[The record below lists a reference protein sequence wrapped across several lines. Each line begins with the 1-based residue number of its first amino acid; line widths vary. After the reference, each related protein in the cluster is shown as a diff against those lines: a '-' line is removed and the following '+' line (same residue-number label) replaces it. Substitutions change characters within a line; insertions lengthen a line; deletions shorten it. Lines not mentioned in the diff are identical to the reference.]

1 MTKSSRRRA
10 LALSSAA
17 SVAAL
22 LAVTACSS
30 NSSAGGG
37 STSGSGSASSAA
49 ITLTEEDYY
58 GSAPQNT
65 QIQGVLNECGAQ
77 VGVKVVHSVVPQ
89 GQLMPKLLQQAAA
102 RSLPDLML
110 VDNPDLQ
117 QLAST
122 GGLVSLSANGLST
135 TGLYPS
141 IVSAGSYQGQTY
153 GIAPGVNDLALY
165 YNETLFTK
173 AGLTPPKTW
182 AQLTADAKALT
193 SGAHKG
199 IAFSAISTEEG
210 SFQFEPFF
218 WSAGGDLKN
227 LASPQGVQALTL
239 WKSLVDGGYASKS
252 VVNWTQAD
260 VEAQFQAGNAAMMV
274 NGPWQL
280 PVLNGTAG
288 LHFGVVPIPVPAASD
303 PAVSPLGGEVWAVG
317 HSNPSREAKAVAMVK
332 CLLSPTI
339 SVAWSKDAGYIP
351 SNEAAATQLSESDP
365 QLAPFIAEVGT
376 AKARTA
382 ELGTAY
388 PKVST
393 ALWTALQQAL
403 AGGMSPQAALSQAQA
418 QGQAGS

>member
-1 MTKSSRRRA
+1 
-10 LALSSAA
+10 LALTSAA

-22 LAVTACSS
+22 LALAACSS
-30 NSSAGGG
+30 NSSGG
-37 STSGSGSASSAA
+37 SSANSAP
-49 ITLTEEDYY
+49 ITLTEMDYY
-58 GSAPQNT
+58 GSAPQNS

-77 VGVKVVHSVVPQ
+77 AGVKVVHEEAPRA
-89 GQLMPKLLQQAAA
+89 QLVPKLLQEAAS

-122 GGLVSLSANGLST
+122 GGLVSLSANDLST
-135 TGLYPS
+135 AGLYPS

-165 YNETLFTK
+165 YNKDLFTK
-173 AGLTPPKTW
+173 AGVTPPKTW
-182 AQLTADAKALT
+182 AQLTADTKALT
-193 SGAHKG
+193 SGTRKG
-199 IAFSAISTEEG
+199 IAFSAAATEEG

-218 WSAGGDLKN
+218 WSAGADLKN
-227 LASPQGVQALTL
+227 LASPQAVQALTL
-239 WKSLVDGGYASKS
+239 WKTLVSDGYASKS
-252 VVNWTQAD
+252 VVNWSQAD

-288 LHFGVVPIPVPAASD
+288 LHFGVVPIPVPSASD

-317 HSNPSREAKAVAMVK
+317 HSNPSRETKALAVVK
-332 CLLSPTI
+332 CLLSPSV

-351 SNEAAATQLSESDP
+351 SNQAAAAQMAKSDP

-393 ALWTALQQAL
+393 VLWTALQQAL
-403 AGGMSPQAALSQAQA
+403 AGGTSPQAALSQAQS
-418 QGQAGS
+418 QAGS

>member
-1 MTKSSRRRA
+1 MTKSSRRRTLA
-10 LALSSAA
+10 LASAA
-17 SVAAL
+17 SVAL
-22 LAVTACSS
+22 LALAGCS
-30 NSSAGGG
+30 
-37 STSGSGSASSAA
+37 SGSGSSGSSGSSAPL
-49 ITLTEEDYY
+49 TLTEMDYY
-58 GSAPQNT
+58 GSAPQNS

-77 VGVKVVHSVVPQ
+77 AGVKVVHEEAPRA
-89 GQLMPKLLQQAAA
+89 QLVPKLLQEAAS

-122 GGLVSLSANGLST
+122 GGLVSLSANHLST
-135 TGLYPS
+135 SGLYPS

-165 YNETLFTK
+165 YNKDLFTK

-193 SGAHKG
+193 SGARRG
-199 IAFSAISTEEG
+199 IAFSAAATEEG

-218 WSAGGDLKN
+218 WSSGADLKN
-227 LASPQGVQALTL
+227 LASPQAVQALTL
-239 WKSLVDGGYASKS
+239 WKTLVDDGYASKS
-252 VVNWTQAD
+252 VVNWSQAD

-280 PVLNGTAG
+280 PVLNGTTG
-288 LHFGVVPIPVPAASD
+288 LHFGVVSIPVPSASD

-317 HSNPSREAKAVAMVK
+317 HSNASRETKAVAVVK
-332 CLLSPTI
+332 CLLSPSV

-351 SNEAAATQLSESDP
+351 SNQAAAAQMAESDP

-388 PKVST
+388 PKAST

-403 AGGMSPQAALSQAQA
+403 AGGTSPQAALSQAQS
-418 QGQAGS
+418 QAGS

>member
-10 LALSSAA
+10 LALTSAA
-17 SVAAL
+17 SAAAL
-22 LAVTACSS
+22 LALAACSS
-30 NSSAGGG
+30 NSSPGGG
-37 STSGSGSASSAA
+37 SGGNSSSAA

-58 GSAPQNT
+58 GAAPQNT
-65 QIQGVLNECGAQ
+65 QIQGVLTQCGTQA
-77 VGVKVVHSVVPQ
+77 GVKVVHQEEPRA
-89 GQLMPKLLQQAAA
+89 QLVPKLLQEAAS

-135 TGLYPS
+135 KGLYPS
-141 IVSAGSYQGQTY
+141 IVSAGEYQSQSY

-165 YNETLFTK
+165 YNKDLFTK

-182 AQLTADAKALT
+182 AQLSADAKTLT
-193 SGAHKG
+193 SGARKG
-199 IAFSAISTEEG
+199 IGFSAAATEEG

-218 WSAGGDLKN
+218 WSAGADLKD
-227 LASPQGVQALTL
+227 LSSPQAVTALTL
-239 WKSLVDGGYASKS
+239 WKTLVDDGYASKS

-280 PVLNGTAG
+280 PVLNGTKG
-288 LHFGVVPIPVPAASD
+288 LHFGVVSIPVPSAAD
-303 PAVSPLGGEVWAVG
+303 PSVSPLGGEVWAVG
-317 HSNPSREAKAVAMVK
+317 HSNSSREAKAVAVVK
-332 CLLSPTI
+332 CLLSTSV

-351 SNEAAATQLSESDP
+351 SNEAAAAQMAESDP
-365 QLAPFIAEVGT
+365 QLAPFIAEVAT

-382 ELGTAY
+382 DLGTAY

-393 ALWTALQQAL
+393 ALWTAVQQAL
-403 AGGMSPQAALSQAQA
+403 SSGTSPQAALSQAQS
-418 QGQAGS
+418 QAGS

>member
-1 MTKSSRRRA
+1 MTKSSRRPTLA
-10 LALSSAA
+10 LASAA
-17 SVAAL
+17 SIAL
-22 LAVTACSS
+22 LALAGCSS
-30 NSSAGGG
+30 SGSSG
-37 STSGSGSASSAA
+37 GSGSSGSV
-49 ITLTEEDYY
+49 TLTETDYY
-58 GSAPQNT
+58 TSAPQNS
-65 QIQGVLNECGAQ
+65 QIAGVLNECGAQ
-77 VGVKVVHSVVPQ
+77 VGVKVVHEEVPRA
-89 GQLMPKLLQQAAA
+89 QLVPKLLQEAAA
-102 RSLPDLML
+102 RSLSDIVL

-141 IVSAGSYQGQTY
+141 IVSAGQYQGQTY

-165 YNETLFTK
+165 YNKDQFTK
-173 AGLTPPKTW
+173 AGLTAPTTW

-193 SGAHKG
+193 AGARKG
-199 IAFSAISTEEG
+199 IAFSAASTEEG

-218 WSAGGDLKN
+218 WSAGADLKN
-227 LASPQGVQALTL
+227 LDSPQAVQALTL
-239 WKSLVDGGYASKS
+239 WKTLVTDGYASKS
-252 VVNWTQAD
+252 VVNWSQAD

-280 PVLNGTAG
+280 PVLNGTTS

-303 PAVSPLGGEVWAVG
+303 QAVSPLGGEVWAVG
-317 HSNPSREAKAVAMVK
+317 HSNPGREAKAVAVVK
-332 CLLSPTI
+332 CLLSPARA
-339 SVAWSKDAGYIP
+339 VEWSKDAGYIP
-351 SNEAAATQLSESDP
+351 SIETAAAQLAKSDP

-393 ALWTALQQAL
+393 ALWNALQEAL
-403 AGGMSPQAALSQAQA
+403 ASGMSPQAALAQAQA
-418 QGQAGS
+418 QAGS

>member
-1 MTKSSRRRA
+1 MTKSSRRRTLA
-10 LALSSAA
+10 LASAA
-17 SVAAL
+17 SIAL
-22 LAVTACSS
+22 LALAGCS
-30 NSSAGGG
+30 
-37 STSGSGSASSAA
+37 SGSGSSASSAPL
-49 ITLTEEDYY
+49 TLTEMDYY
-58 GSAPQNT
+58 GSAPQNS

-77 VGVKVVHSVVPQ
+77 AGVKVVHEEAPRA
-89 GQLMPKLLQQAAA
+89 QLVPKLLQEAAS

-135 TGLYPS
+135 AGLYPS

-165 YNETLFTK
+165 YNKDLFTK
-173 AGLTPPKTW
+173 AGLTPPTTW

-193 SGAHKG
+193 SGARRG
-199 IAFSAISTEEG
+199 IAFSAAATEEG

-218 WSAGGDLKN
+218 WSAGADLKN
-227 LASPQGVQALTL
+227 LASPQAVQALTL
-239 WKSLVDGGYASKS
+239 WKTLVGDGYASKS
-252 VVNWTQAD
+252 VVTWSQAD
-260 VEAQFQAGNAAMMV
+260 VETQFQAGNAAMMV

-288 LHFGVVPIPVPAASD
+288 LHFGVVPIPVPSASD

-317 HSNPSREAKAVAMVK
+317 HSNASRETKAVAVVK
-332 CLLSPTI
+332 CLLSPSV

-351 SNEAAATQLSESDP
+351 SNQAAAAQLAESDP

-403 AGGMSPQAALSQAQA
+403 AGGTSPQAALSQAQS
-418 QGQAGS
+418 QTGS

>member
-1 MTKSSRRRA
+1 MTKSSRRTLA
-10 LALSSAA
+10 LASAA
-17 SVAAL
+17 SIAL
-22 LAVTACSS
+22 LAMAGCSS
-30 NSSAGGG
+30 SASSSG
-37 STSGSGSASSAA
+37 STSSSSSSGSSGAV
-49 ITLTEEDYY
+49 TLTEMDYY

-65 QIQGVLNECGAQ
+65 QIAGVLNQCGAQ
-77 VGVKVVHSVVPQ
+77 VGVKVTHQEQPRA
-89 GQLMPKLLQQAAA
+89 QLVPKLLQDAAA
-102 RSLPDLML
+102 RSLPDLIL

-117 QLAST
+117 QFAST
-122 GGLVSLSANGLST
+122 GGLVSLSANGLTT

-165 YNETLFTK
+165 YNKDLFTK
-173 AGLTPPKTW
+173 AGLTPPTTW
-182 AQLTADAKALT
+182 AQLTADAKTLT
-193 SGAHKG
+193 SGSRRG
-199 IAFSAISTEEG
+199 IAFSAVATEEG

-218 WSAGGDLKN
+218 WSAGADLKN
-227 LASPQGVQALTL
+227 LDSPQAVQALTL
-239 WKSLVDGGYASKS
+239 WKTLVTDGYASKS

-280 PVLNGTAG
+280 PVLNGVTS

-317 HSNPSREAKAVAMVK
+317 HSNPGREAKAVAVVK
-332 CLLSPTI
+332 CLLSPAN
-339 SVAWSKDAGYIP
+339 SVEWSKDAGYIP
-351 SNEAAATQLSESDP
+351 SNETAAAQLAKSDP
-365 QLAPFIAEVGT
+365 QLAPFITEVGT

-393 ALWTALQQAL
+393 ALYNALQEAL
-403 AGGMSPQAALSQAQA
+403 AGGASPQAALSQAQS
-418 QGQAGS
+418 QAGA

>member
-1 MTKSSRRRA
+1 M
-10 LALSSAA
+10 
-17 SVAAL
+17 
-22 LAVTACSS
+22 
-30 NSSAGGG
+30 
-37 STSGSGSASSAA
+37 
-49 ITLTEEDYY
+49 DYY
-58 GSAPQNT
+58 GSAPQNS
-65 QIQGVLNECGAQ
+65 QIQGVLTECGTQA
-77 VGVKVVHSVVPQ
+77 GVKVVHQEAPRA
-89 GQLMPKLLQQAAA
+89 QLVPKLLQEAAS

-122 GGLVSLSANGLST
+122 GGLVSLSANDLST
-135 TGLYPS
+135 AGLYPS

-165 YNETLFTK
+165 YNKDLLTK

-193 SGAHKG
+193 SGPRKG
-199 IAFSAISTEEG
+199 IAFSAAATEEG

-218 WSAGGDLKN
+218 WSAGADLKDLN
-227 LASPQGVQALTL
+227 SPQAVAALTL
-239 WKSLVDGGYASKS
+239 WKTMVSDGYASKS
-252 VVNWTQAD
+252 VVNWSQAD

-317 HSNPSREAKAVAMVK
+317 HSSPSREAKAVAVVK
-332 CLLSPTI
+332 CLLSPSV

-351 SNEAAATQLSESDP
+351 SNQAAAAQLAESEP

-403 AGGMSPQAALSQAQA
+403 AGGTSPQAALSQAQ
-418 QGQAGS
+418 GQAGS

>member
-1 MTKSSRRRA
+1 

-22 LAVTACSS
+22 LALTACSS
-30 NSSAGGG
+30 NSSAGGSG
-37 STSGSGSASSAA
+37 GGSGSSASSAA

-193 SGAHKG
+193 SGTHKG

-227 LASPQGVQALTL
+227 LASPQGVQALAL
-239 WKSLVDGGYASKS
+239 WKSMVDGGYASKS

-280 PVLNGTAG
+280 PVLNGTKG
-288 LHFGVVPIPVPAASD
+288 LHFGVVSIPVPAASD

-332 CLLSPTI
+332 CLLSPTT
-339 SVAWSKDAGYIP
+339 SVEWSKDAGYIP

-403 AGGMSPQAALSQAQA
+403 AGGMSPQAALSQAQ
-418 QGQAGS
+418 GQAGS

>member
-1 MTKSSRRRA
+1 MTKSSRRRT
-10 LALSSAA
+10 LALTSAA

-22 LAVTACSS
+22 LALAACSS
-30 NSSAGGG
+30 SPSG
-37 STSGSGSASSAA
+37 GSGSASSAP
-49 ITLTEEDYY
+49 ITLTEMDYY
-58 GSAPQNT
+58 GSAPQNS
-65 QIQGVLNECGAQ
+65 QIQGVLTECGTQA
-77 VGVKVVHSVVPQ
+77 GVKVVHQEAPRA
-89 GQLMPKLLQQAAA
+89 QLVPKLLQEAAS

-122 GGLVSLSANGLST
+122 GGLVSLSANDLST
-135 TGLYPS
+135 AGLYPS

-165 YNETLFTK
+165 YNKDLFTK

-193 SGAHKG
+193 SGPRKG
-199 IAFSAISTEEG
+199 IAFSAAATEEG

-218 WSAGGDLKN
+218 WSAGADLKN
-227 LASPQGVQALTL
+227 LSSPQAVAALTL
-239 WKSLVDGGYASKS
+239 WKTMVSDGYASKS
-252 VVNWTQAD
+252 VVNWSQAD

-288 LHFGVVPIPVPAASD
+288 LHFGVVPIPVPSAAD

-317 HSNPSREAKAVAMVK
+317 HSNPSREAKAVAVVK
-332 CLLSPTI
+332 CLLSPSV

-351 SNEAAATQLSESDP
+351 SNQAAAAQLAESDP

-403 AGGMSPQAALSQAQA
+403 AGGTSPQAALSQAQ
-418 QGQAGS
+418 GQAGS

>member
-1 MTKSSRRRA
+1 MTKLSRRRA
-10 LALSSAA
+10 FALASAA
-17 SVAAL
+17 SSIAL
-22 LAVTACSS
+22 LALAGCSS
-30 NSSAGGG
+30 GSGG
-37 STSGSGSASSAA
+37 SGSGSASP
-49 ITLTEEDYY
+49 ITLTEMDYY

-77 VGVKVVHSVVPQ
+77 VGVKVVHQEEPRA
-89 GQLMPKLLQQAAA
+89 QLVPKLLQQAAS

-135 TGLYPS
+135 VGLYPS
-141 IVSAGSYQGQTY
+141 IVSAGTYQGQTY

-165 YNETLFTK
+165 YNKDLFSQ
-173 AGLTPPKTW
+173 AGLTPPANW

-193 SGAHKG
+193 SGSRKG
-199 IAFSAISTEEG
+199 IAFSAAATEEG

-218 WSAGGDLKN
+218 WSAGADLKD
-227 LASPQGVQALTL
+227 LASTQAVSALTL
-239 WKSLVDGGYASKS
+239 WKTLVSDGYASKS
-252 VVNWTQAD
+252 VVNWSQAD

-280 PVLNGTAG
+280 PVLNSTAG
-288 LHFGVVPIPVPAASD
+288 LNFGVVSIPVPAASD
-303 PAVSPLGGEVWAVG
+303 PSVSPLGGEVWAVG
-317 HSNPSREAKAVAMVK
+317 HSTPAREAKAVAVVK
-332 CLLSPTI
+332 CLLTPAR
-339 SVAWSKDAGYIP
+339 SVEWSKDAGYIP
-351 SNEAAATQLSESDP
+351 SNEAAAAQLAKSDP
-365 QLAPFIAEVGT
+365 QLAPFIAEVAT

-393 ALWTALQQAL
+393 ALWNALQEAL
-403 AGGMSPQAALSQAQA
+403 AGGMSPQAALSQAQS
-418 QGQAGS
+418 QAGS

>member
-1 MTKSSRRRA
+1 MTKSSRRRT
-10 LALSSAA
+10 LALTSAA
-17 SVAAL
+17 SAAAL
-22 LAVTACSS
+22 LALAACSS
-30 NSSAGGG
+30 SPSGGG
-37 STSGSGSASSAA
+37 TASPAP
-49 ITLTEEDYY
+49 ITLTEMDYY
-58 GSAPQNT
+58 GSAPQNS
-65 QIQGVLNECGAQ
+65 QIQGVLTECGTQA
-77 VGVKVVHSVVPQ
+77 GVKVVHQEAPRA
-89 GQLMPKLLQQAAA
+89 QLVPKLLQEAAS

-122 GGLVSLSANGLST
+122 GGLVSLSANDLST
-135 TGLYPS
+135 AGLYPS

-165 YNETLFTK
+165 YNKDLFTK

-193 SGAHKG
+193 SGARKG
-199 IAFSAISTEEG
+199 IAFSAAATEEG

-218 WSAGGDLKN
+218 WSAGADLKN
-227 LASPQGVQALTL
+227 LDSAQAVAALTL
-239 WKSLVDGGYASKS
+239 WKTMVSDGYASKS
-252 VVNWTQAD
+252 VVNWSQAD

-280 PVLNGTAG
+280 PVLNGQSG

-317 HSNPSREAKAVAMVK
+317 HSDPSREAKAVAVVK
-332 CLLSPTI
+332 CLLSPSV

-351 SNEAAATQLSESDP
+351 SNQAAAAQLAESDP

-403 AGGMSPQAALSQAQA
+403 AGGTSPQAALSQAQ
-418 QGQAGS
+418 GQAGS

>member
-10 LALSSAA
+10 LALTSAA

-22 LAVTACSS
+22 LALAACSS
-30 NSSAGGG
+30 NSSAGG
-37 STSGSGSASSAA
+37 SSGGNSSGA
-49 ITLTEEDYY
+49 ITLTESDYY

-65 QIQGVLNECGAQ
+65 QIQGVLTQCGTQA
-77 VGVKVVHSVVPQ
+77 GVKVVHQEEPRA
-89 GQLMPKLLQQAAA
+89 QLVPKLLQEAAS

-135 TGLYPS
+135 KGLYPS
-141 IVSAGSYQGQTY
+141 IVSAGEYQGQTY

-165 YNETLFTK
+165 YNEDLFTK

-182 AQLTADAKALT
+182 AQLTTDAKTLT
-193 SGAHKG
+193 AGARKG
-199 IAFSAISTEEG
+199 IAFSAAATEEG

-218 WSAGGDLKN
+218 WSAGADLKD
-227 LASPQGVQALTL
+227 LSSPQAVTALTL
-239 WKSLVDGGYASKS
+239 WKTMVDDGYASKS
-252 VVNWTQAD
+252 VVNWTQSD

-280 PVLNGTAG
+280 PLLNAAAG
-288 LHFGVVPIPVPAASD
+288 LHFGIVPIPVPAASD
-303 PAVSPLGGEVWAVG
+303 PAVSPLGGEVWSVG
-317 HSNPSREAKAVAMVK
+317 RSNAAREAKAVAVVK
-332 CLLSPTI
+332 CLLSSANATQ
-339 SVAWSKDAGYIP
+339 WSKDAGYIP
-351 SNEAAATQLSESDP
+351 SNEAAAAQLAKADP
-365 QLAPFIAEVGT
+365 QLAPFIGEVAT

-382 ELGTAY
+382 QLGTAY

-393 ALWTALQQAL
+393 ALWNALQEAL
-403 AGGMSPQAALSQAQA
+403 AGSMSPQAALAQAQA
-418 QGQAGS
+418 GA